1 MPRHVD
7 ARGFTL
13 IEVLVAF
20 AITALVMLPLL
31 RSFSTGVASATRT
44 DAFTEATLV
53 AESTLAT
60 IGPAVALT
68 DGGGIDED
76 KGPYHVHADIR
87 RYPSGSIAGEPIST
101 GPTSPVVPYEVVV
114 TVRWREAA
122 RTRSLALRTLRVG
135 APEAVTQSP

>member
-1 MPRHVD
+1 MARHAD

-20 AITALVMLPLL
+20 AITALLMLPLL
-31 RSFSTGVASATRT
+31 RSFSTGAVSVART

-53 AESTLAT
+53 AESTLAR

-68 DGGGIDED
+68 DGGNLDED

-87 RYPSGSIAGEPIST
+87 RYASGSIAGEPT
-101 GPTSPVVPYEVVV
+101 TGGPTSPVVPYEVIV
-114 TVRWREAA
+114 TVRWREEA
-122 RTRSLALRTLRVG
+122 RMRSIALQTLRVG
-135 APEAVTQSP
+135 APEAATQSP